1 MELGNRTGTALE
13 LHEINPSNDDDAQS
27 ETNDDDY
34 DDTILRKGE
43 FAVF

>member
-13 LHEINPSNDDDAQS
+13 PHEIKPSNDDAQS

-34 DDTILRKGE
+34 DDTILKKGG